1 MTRLARG
8 RDTHLE
14 PEEIAAEALR
24 QFDLGSTDPSIR
36 QLAAA
41 LGVTPSAI
49 YHHFPSRAAI
59 IQAAVDIVWGEA
71 VSSFVEVVPEPLKAD
86 PTEVLIGCGVAT
98 RRAFL
103 HHHRIAPYMAATP
116 ESSDLRGNTLAL
128 LANVLERMGLDPE
141 SAGAAFHAYASYTV
155 GATLF
160 AATRRISNEQLAEAG
175 RQPERYHSEP
185 NLFMARQSTAATRDA
200 IDEVVDIS
208 TIDPDRDE
216 QLFVTDLRA
225 LIASFAPPAKASRR

>member
-1 MTRLARG
+1 MTRLAAG

-14 PEEIAAEALR
+14 PDEIAAEALH

-59 IQAAVDIVWGEA
+59 VQAAVDKVWHE
-71 VSSFVEVVPEPLKAD
+71 VVTSLVEVVPQPLKAD
-86 PTEVLIGCGVAT
+86 PIEVLIACGVAT

-103 HHHRIAPYMAATP
+103 RHHRIAPFMAATP
-116 ESSDLRGNTLAL
+116 ESNELRGNTIAL

-141 SAGAAFHAYASYTV
+141 NAAAAFHAYASYTV

-160 AATRRISNEQLAEAG
+160 AATRRISNEQLADTG
-175 RQPERYHSEP
+175 QQSERYHSEP
-185 NLFMARQSTAATRDA
+185 DLYMARQSSVATRDA
-200 IDEVVDIS
+200 IDQVVDVS
-208 TIDPDRDE
+208 AIDPDRDE
-216 QLFVTDLRA
+216 QLFVSDLRA
-225 LIASFAPPAKASRR
+225 LIASFTSGPSRPR